1 MDDTTASTT
10 KKNSMPLRERIV
22 RKAKEK
28 ATITLHELTTNPRHN
43 VSTASNNQT
52 NDSNNVT
59 KSPAVKRNNRSYK
72 PFPELN
78 NQHQSDEEQ
87 SETEY
92 ETPKKQTRVR
102 RKGVTKESKSI
113 AKHRTTTV
121 APQAAAAAN
130 DLIEDT
136 STSFLFTQIYQGQT
150 ALQALVDDWIE
161 SYKRD
166 AHSAMLDLMRLIVRA
181 SGCRVPL
188 ANLGRDLL
196 KSKEFTECINEL
208 VEAFSNDDETSEQY
222 PLVQGSLQARRFRA
236 NLADFIQL
244 LVNQCQ
250 YSIVYDQFML
260 DVFITFLIALADSQ
274 VRAFR
279 HTATLV
285 VLKIMTALVDVLL
298 SLSIS
303 KV

>member
-1 MDDTTASTT
+1 M
-10 KKNSMPLRERIV
+10 I
-22 RKAKEK
+22 
-28 ATITLHELTTNPRHN
+28 
-43 VSTASNNQT
+43 
-52 NDSNNVT
+52 
-59 KSPAVKRNNRSYK
+59 
-72 PFPELN
+72 
-78 NQHQSDEEQ
+78 
-87 SETEY
+87 
-92 ETPKKQTRVR
+92 
-102 RKGVTKESKSI
+102 
-113 AKHRTTTV
+113 
-121 APQAAAAAN
+121 PQATGNAA
-130 DLIEDT
+130 DYIEDS

-166 AHSAMLDLMRLIVRA
+166 PYLAMLDLMRLIVRS
-181 SGCRVPL
+181 SGCRVQLP
-188 ANLGRDLL
+188 NLDRDLL
-196 KSKEFTECINEL
+196 KSKEFSDCINEI
-208 VEAFSNDDETSEQY
+208 VEAFSNDDDTSEQY
-222 PLVQGSLQARRFRA
+222 PLVQGSLQARRFRS
-236 NLADFIQL
+236 NLSDFIQL

-303 KV
+303 KVSAYFGLYLFINF

>member
-1 MDDTTASTT
+1 MT
-10 KKNSMPLRERIV
+10 REPKSIV
-22 RKAKEK
+22 KPR
-28 ATITLHELTTNPRHN
+28 LTTG
-43 VSTASNNQT
+43 VASGPNN
-52 NDSNNVT
+52 NDFVDDN
-59 KSPAVKRNNRSYK
+59 
-72 PFPELN
+72 
-78 NQHQSDEEQ
+78 
-87 SETEY
+87 
-92 ETPKKQTRVR
+92 
-102 RKGVTKESKSI
+102 
-113 AKHRTTTV
+113 
-121 APQAAAAAN
+121 
-130 DLIEDT
+130 
-136 STSFLFTQIYQGQT
+136 STSFLFTQIYQGQA

-161 SYKRD
+161 SYKQD
-166 AHSAMLDLMRLIVRA
+166 PHSGMLDLMRLIVRA
-181 SGCRVPL
+181 SGCRIPFT
-188 ANLGRDLL
+188 NLSRDLL
-196 KSKEFTECINEL
+196 KSKDFTECINEL
-208 VEAFSNDDETSEQY
+208 VEAFSNDDDISEQY

-303 KV
+303 KVAN